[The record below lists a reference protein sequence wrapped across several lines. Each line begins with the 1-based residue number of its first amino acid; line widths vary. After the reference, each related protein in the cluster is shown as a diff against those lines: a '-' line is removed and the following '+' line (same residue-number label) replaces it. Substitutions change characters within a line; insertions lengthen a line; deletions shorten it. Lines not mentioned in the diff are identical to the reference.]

1 MKNVGHFTSCMHV
14 HVRYYIYNPK
24 VVLRIKGIVQI
35 HHGFAEHADRYDH
48 IASYLANQGF
58 VVVVSDFVGHGK
70 SLIDFEQGYFGE
82 KNGPQNLVK
91 DMFRL
96 VNIIRRRYPDEP
108 YFLMG
113 VDLGSVVIRKFVSE
127 YGDYIDGMM
136 LLGTPTQV
144 EYDFMKRCY
153 LKIMRTF
160 KGPLY
165 KADRYFHSWHKRLN
179 KKVSEQETAKWLTS
193 DESQRRRYLN
203 DPMTHFAYTIQGYRD
218 IVHSIREVNSE
229 ESIMKIPHH
238 LSIYIGTGEEDPMN
252 KGLEKLV
259 QKYKKAGIKDVTYEV
274 FEKRRHALLF
284 EVKYQEIYQSL
295 LNWLN
300 ERTYL

>member
-1 MKNVGHFTSCMHV
+1 MRTIGHYTSSMHV
-14 HVRYYIYNPK
+14 HVRYYIYDPK

-35 HHGFAEHADRYDH
+35 HHGLAEHADRYDH

-70 SLIDFEQGYFGE
+70 SLIDFEQGYFGD

-91 DMFRL
+91 DMFHL
-96 VNIIRRRYPDEP
+96 VSMIRRRYPDEP

-113 VDLGSVVIRKFVSE
+113 VDLGSVMIRKFVSE
-127 YGDYIDGMM
+127 YGDYVEGMI
-136 LLGTPTQV
+136 LLGTPARV
-144 EYDFMKRCY
+144 DHLFVKRCY
-153 LKIMRTF
+153 LKIMRAL

-165 KADRYFHSWHKRLN
+165 RANGYFHDWHKRLN
-179 KKVSEQETAKWLTS
+179 KKVSEQETLKWLTH
-193 DESQRRRYLN
+193 DDDQRLRYIN

-218 IVHSIREVNSE
+218 IVRTIREVNSE
-229 ESIMKIPHH
+229 ESISKIPRH
-238 LSIYIGTGEEDPMN
+238 LSIYIASGEEDPMS
-252 KGLEKLV
+252 KGLDRLV
-259 QKYKKAGIKDVTYEV
+259 AKYKKAGIKDVSCEI
-274 FEKRRHALLF
+274 FAKRRHALLF
-284 EVKYQEIYQSL
+284 EIQYQEIYQSL

>member
-1 MKNVGHFTSCMHV
+1 MKTVGHYTSCMHV
-14 HVRYYIYNPK
+14 HVRYYIYDPK
-24 VVLRIKGIVQI
+24 VILRIKGIVQI

-91 DMFRL
+91 DMFHL
-96 VNIIRRRYPDEP
+96 VNIIRKRYPDEP

-127 YGDYIDGMM
+127 FGDYVDGMM
-136 LLGTPTQV
+136 LLGTPAQV
-144 EYDFMKRCY
+144 EHDFMKRCY
-153 LKIMRTF
+153 LKVMRTL

-165 KADRYFHSWHKRLN
+165 KADSYFHNWHKSLN

-193 DESQRRRYLN
+193 DENQRHRYLN
-203 DPMTHFAYTIQGYRD
+203 DPMTHFSYTIQGYRD

-238 LSIYIGTGEEDPMN
+238 LAIYIGIGEEDPMN

-259 QKYKKAGIKDVTYEV
+259 QKYKKAGIQDVTYEV